1 LKRNRALPSEQLIE
15 ALFYSQVCHTVVM
28 ADGGKS
34 KQAISQKAVENQDG
48 PEFLAGIREHIG
60 LQK

>member
-1 LKRNRALPSEQLIE
+1 M
-15 ALFYSQVCHTVVM
+15 VM

-34 KQAISQKAVENQDG
+34 KQAISEKAVENQDG